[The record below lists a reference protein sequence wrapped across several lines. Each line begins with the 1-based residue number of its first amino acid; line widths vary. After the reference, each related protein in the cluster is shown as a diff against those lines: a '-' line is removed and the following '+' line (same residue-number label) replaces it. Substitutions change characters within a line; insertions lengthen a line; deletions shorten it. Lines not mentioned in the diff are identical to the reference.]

1 MVTDRDDFAIAF
13 RSAFLK
19 KGAQQKF
26 SLFILIVVSLL
37 ILYVDTFDTKPLNV
51 IRSIFKDGIY
61 KVSTVISLPEKS
73 FIHLSRGLTNHLT
86 VHNKNKELNESIS
99 LLKERSYENTYL
111 KFENTQLKKLLN
123 QKVSSNYSYTTAR
136 VTIDKES
143 PYLKSVILNVGSNQ
157 NIKKGMA
164 VLDGKIFV
172 GRIVEVNYLSSRVLL
187 LTDLN
192 SKIPVIIEPMG
203 HQAILS
209 GTNEN
214 EPTLEFL
221 PANHELS
228 SGNTVYTSGKGGI
241 FLAGIPI
248 GEVNLVGKKIFVSL
262 FSDLHQL
269 AFVNVDIGRESELD

>member
-1 MVTDRDDFAIAF
+1 M
-13 RSAFLK
+13 
-19 KGAQQKF
+19 
-26 SLFILIVVSLL
+26 
-37 ILYVDTFDTKPLNV
+37 
-51 IRSIFKDGIY
+51 
-61 KVSTVISLPEKS
+61 
-73 FIHLSRGLTNHLT
+73 
-86 VHNKNKELNESIS
+86 
-99 LLKERSYENTYL
+99 
-111 KFENTQLKKLLN
+111 KKLLN

-221 PANHELS
+221 PENHELS

-241 FLAGIPI
+241 FLEGIPI
-248 GEVNLVGKKIFVSL
+248 GKVNLVGKKVFVSL
-262 FSDLHQL
+262 KNLLFSS
-269 AFVNVDIGRESELD
+269 NSIS